1 MAKLRG
7 EQTTSKYTIKQAEK
21 TIIDKGGKS
30 LLAKIKK
37 EATNLNNEPEKWKKI
52 EKELISLGKAYGQNF
67 IYNSEQSNRAWK
79 KVSAQKI
86 TGTAKDPCP
95 VPSWL
100 SDKEKEIFNNHLVGF
115 FAPILEMGM
124 DLGDAQEKGLV
135 RRKGKLV
142 QSKGANQFLV
152 KIIRLLL
159 RHRCNLSQACN
170 VLAVLFPRYVP
181 NFFHEGT
188 SNAENFRARFDST
201 IKNRNYA
208 ATLSN

>member
-100 SDKEKEIFNNHLVGF
+100 SDKEKEIFNEISFLESYLWRSVLIIEIAGSFLF
-115 FAPILEMGM
+115 FWWYRWKRFDPEFARGM
-124 DLGDAQEKGLV
+124 RISAITPPPSGCGVLLSLNTPDETAGKGPPPTADL
-135 RRKGKLV
+135 R
-142 QSKGANQFLV
+142 
-152 KIIRLLL
+152 
-159 RHRCNLSQACN
+159 
-170 VLAVLFPRYVP
+170 
-181 NFFHEGT
+181 
-188 SNAENFRARFDST
+188 NFRWPSHCQGLFQTPIAD
-201 IKNRNYA
+201 
-208 ATLSN
+208 